1 MKLQVSYT
9 IYKEVEVEIT
19 EEMIRELYNQFKG
32 ECNWRSI
39 HWKISDAIDEYIEQ
53 KSGYIKDNGCHL
65 EYLDDIDQWL
75 DKTIDKIE
83 MEEE

>member
-19 EEMIRELYNQFKG
+19 EEMIRELYNQFKD
-32 ECNWRSI
+32 EWRI
-39 HWKISDAIDEYIEQ
+39 RLKISDAIDEYVEQ
-53 KSGYIKDNGCHL
+53 ESGYIKDNGCHL

-75 DKTIDKIE
+75 DKTIDKL
-83 MEEE
+83 EEEEE